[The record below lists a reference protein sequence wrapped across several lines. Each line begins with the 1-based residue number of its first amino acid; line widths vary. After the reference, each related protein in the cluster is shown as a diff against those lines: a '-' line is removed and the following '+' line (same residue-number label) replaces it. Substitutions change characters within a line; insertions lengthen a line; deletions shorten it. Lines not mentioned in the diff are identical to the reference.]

1 MDSACAPHIIS
12 PHINSPTTRHPSRH
26 VHLYWYVHTK
36 TLTAHG
42 RLSVCVHACMY
53 MYIHIYPALRCALPG
68 PSMRPALNAVDQR
81 WSRPPVYAAMTFS
94 ASAEVEGAGAEGGG
108 GPPAALGS
116 ALPLPAFFRL
126 PCFFGFIFFCMS
138 SHESSPT
145 YGRHLGSTCVF
156 AMRVRNACSQCQQQN
171 MAQGGA
177 SQRTGKR
184 GGRACLQVSS
194 TLAASRVGHLCL

>member
-12 PHINSPTTRHPSRH
+12 PHINSPTSRHPSRH

-94 ASAEVEGAGAEGGG
+94 ASAEVEGAGAEGGRQRPWARLCLCPPSFACRASSG
-108 GPPAALGS
+108 SSSSVCPPTSHLQRTAAILGPPACS
-116 ALPLPAFFRL
+116 Q
-126 PCFFGFIFFCMS
+126 
-138 SHESSPT
+138 
-145 YGRHLGSTCVF
+145 CVF
-156 AMRVRNACSQCQQQN
+156 AMRVRN
-171 MAQGGA
+171 
-177 SQRTGKR
+177 
-184 GGRACLQVSS
+184 VSS
-194 TLAASRVGHLCL
+194 RTWHRAEQARGRERGADVHACK